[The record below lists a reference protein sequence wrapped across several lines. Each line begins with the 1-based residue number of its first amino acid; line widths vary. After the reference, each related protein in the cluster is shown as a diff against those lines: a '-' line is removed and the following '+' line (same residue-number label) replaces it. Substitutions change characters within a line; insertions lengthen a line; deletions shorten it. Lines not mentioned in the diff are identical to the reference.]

1 MPPEVAHDMFE
12 RIKRVTPGPQRAFE
26 AGLKPIT
33 SIFDEIQGWSGHE
46 RELPDCNQFVDEL
59 FNINMLT
66 VDVYAPAQKPRR
78 PRAGLQSDRDDPI
91 FRQLDD
97 EPNTPMRELITEKV
111 IELCTAFLQSLRDS
125 KMPFTVRV
133 MLRTIVDRS
142 KAPGA
147 SIESCTHIIADL
159 LAACWLSNGFRW
171 AECLGATPALK
182 DAALL

>member
-1 MPPEVAHDMFE
+1 MFE

-78 PRAGLQSDRDDPI
+78 PRAGLRSDRDDPI
-91 FRQLDD
+91 FAL
-97 EPNTPMRELITEKV
+97 
-111 IELCTAFLQSLRDS
+111 
-125 KMPFTVRV
+125 
-133 MLRTIVDRS
+133 
-142 KAPGA
+142 A
-147 SIESCTHIIADL
+147 SINNTTSPLLGSRSERSCHHRMRASLLPDLACGAWQTTIAQL
-159 LAACWLSNGFRW
+159 RS
-171 AECLGATPALK
+171 
-182 DAALL
+182 